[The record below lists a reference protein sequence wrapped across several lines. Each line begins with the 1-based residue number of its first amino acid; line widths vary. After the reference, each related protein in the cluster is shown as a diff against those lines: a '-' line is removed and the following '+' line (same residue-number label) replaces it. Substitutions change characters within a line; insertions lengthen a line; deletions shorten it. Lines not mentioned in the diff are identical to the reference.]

1 MRMGKTWLIV
11 IAILALWVSLVESL
25 HRRSEAGFKAQNANL
40 LQQNDTL
47 KTENERLSGL
57 ASRSNASNATAS
69 DAPST
74 ELLRLRGEVARLRR
88 QNEDLTRSLAKV
100 QSKPLQVSRSQDQPS
115 AQPQDPEEYPTTPES
130 ATAGIFQS
138 LMQGDL
144 QNFFTNFAEPGVPKE
159 VYDKIFNTDRVKAY
173 LAEIDS
179 VSVVGQPTNSF
190 GSNMWFVP
198 YRLRFKNGSEKE
210 WQLHIAQD
218 PQSQKWYFK
227 GGF

>member
-1 MRMGKTWLIV
+1 MRMRNTWLMVIV
-11 IAILALWVSLVESL
+11 ILALWVSLLEVV
-25 HRRSEAGFKAQNANL
+25 HRRSEAGLKAQNANL

-47 KTENERLSGL
+47 QTENERLSGL
-57 ASRSNASNATAS
+57 APQATAANTTAS
-69 DAPST
+69 KTAST
-74 ELLRLRGEVARLRR
+74 ELLRLRGEVAVLRR

-100 QSKPLQVSRSQDQPS
+100 QSKPLQISRPQDQPS
-115 AQPQDPEEYPTTPES
+115 AQPQDPQEYPTTPET

-138 LMQGDL
+138 LLQGDL

-173 LAEIDS
+173 LADIAS

-198 YRLRFKNGSEKE
+198 YRLHFKNGSEKE